1 MNKKELVVV
10 TENVILT
17 ECWNSYIV
25 SAVLSNKNQY
35 SWYME
40 RFIDFYVDKSLYT
53 NYYPYNSYFYEY
65 VDSDEV
71 VEFEE
76 FTEACSGA
84 DWIKEKI
91 NEGKYILV
99 YLNMAEYLEKNFS
112 LGLSHNDFLQD
123 VMLFGY
129 DNVDNFFD
137 FLVMIHDELYM
148 LKMDQG
154 DFVKY
159 YTSACSVIQ
168 RAPDKYIW
176 LLERHLPLSCFGIK
190 NTGARKIN
198 LNRIRLLINDMLSC
212 QEQPMYNRKT
222 GLPYHHGIKVYD
234 IVKLAVESCETIVIP
249 DEERMFNIIKLMS
262 KLYESRYNF
271 LLRMQY
277 VEKNASI
284 IFGKEL
290 FEKLHIL
297 IEDIKQMKN
306 IFIKY
311 AFRPDDKLQK
321 KCLQLAA
328 NCKENE
334 YSVYKGFYD
343 VMTVAELE
351 KLKLLATIK

>member
-1 MNKKELVVV
+1 MKKKLDVV

-17 ECWNSYIV
+17 ECWNSYII

-40 RFIDFYVDKSLYT
+40 RFIDFYVDEYLHT
-53 NYYPYNSYFYEY
+53 NYYPHNSYFYEY
-65 VDSDEV
+65 ADSDEV

-76 FTEACSGA
+76 FTEACSGT

-99 YLNMAEYLEKNFS
+99 YLNMTEYLEKCFS

-129 DNVDNFFD
+129 DNVDNSFD
-137 FLVMIHDELYM
+137 FLVMIHDELHM

-154 DFVKY
+154 DFEKY
-159 YTSACSVIQ
+159 FAGACSVIQ
-168 RAPDKYIW
+168 RDPAKYIW
-176 LLERHLPLSCFGIK
+176 LLERHLPLSCFSIK
-190 NTGARKIN
+190 NARTRKIN

-222 GLPYHHGIKVYD
+222 GLPCHHGIKVYD
-234 IVKLAVESCETIVIP
+234 IVKLAVESCETVVIP
-249 DEERMFNIIKLMS
+249 DEERMFSIIKLMN

-271 LLRMQY
+271 LLRMEY
-277 VEKNASI
+277 VEESANI
-284 IFGKEL
+284 VFGQKL
-290 FEKLHIL
+290 FEKLRFL
-297 IEDIKQMKN
+297 IEDLKQMKN
-306 IFIKY
+306 VFMKY
-311 AFRPDDKLQK
+311 TLQPDTKLLK
-321 KCLQLAA
+321 KCLDMEVS
-328 NCKENE
+328 CKENE
-334 YSVYKGFYD
+334 YSVYKEFYE

-351 KLKLLATIK
+351 KLKSLATIK